1 MAANLPKQST
11 RLGIPFILLCLLIA
25 LQGCGGKSHSPE
37 GDGFF
42 RKESDT
48 EIRFERS
55 GGVAGI
61 RTISTIHS
69 GSLPEEER
77 KHLRSLIDRSG
88 FFGLP
93 EEIIGPPR
101 PDEFLYAITIESD
114 GKTHTVRTTD
124 TTAPEQLKPLIEWL
138 NETAGGAPGATG

>member
-25 LQGCGGKSHSPE
+25 LQGCGGKSRSPE
-37 GDGFF
+37 GEGFF

-69 GSLPEEER
+69 ESLPEEER
-77 KHLRSLIDRSG
+77 NHLRSLIDRSG

-101 PDEFLYAITIESD
+101 PDQFLYTITVAVD
-114 GKTHTVRTTD
+114 GREHTVRTTE
-124 TTAPEQLKPLIEWL
+124 TAAPEQLRLLIEWL
-138 NETAGGAPGATG
+138 NEAAKRETAHTG

>member
-1 MAANLPKQST
+1 MEANLPKQSI

-25 LQGCGGKSHSPE
+25 LQGCGGKSRSPE
-37 GDGFF
+37 EDGFF

-69 GSLPEEER
+69 ESLPEEEK

-101 PDEFLYAITIESD
+101 PDQFLYTITVAVD
-114 GKTHTVRTTD
+114 GKEHTVRTTE
-124 TTAPEQLKPLIEWL
+124 TAAPEQLRPLIEWL
-138 NETAGGAPGATG
+138 NEAAKRETARTG